1 MVDPDS
7 SRLWKNGL
15 FIALGLGVL
24 ALFVLMIGSSS
35 QLLSK
40 KTGYTTRFPNA
51 SGLKKGDT
59 VNYLGVQVGYVDS
72 FEIVG
77 GKDQVEIHFKVDEKV
92 GKKFTTTHKAKIA
105 MLGILG
111 DKYIEVVP
119 GKAPGEPLAPGAEI
133 PSNVGF
139 SIEGAGERAQDLIAE
154 LQGVSEKLNTAL
166 QSLNEGEGTIPRLY
180 NDPEYGKKFLG
191 DMESAMV
198 SLRTVMGKLNT
209 GRGAVPRLIN
219 DQALG
224 DRLVGNLDNTAKQ
237 LNTIA
242 SRIETGPG
250 ALHTVMAD
258 AKFNAEMKELLHDL
272 KETASAL
279 HQQNSALGRLLNDP
293 KYGEELTGHLSSA
306 VRHLDSILTKIDNG
320 EGTLGAII
328 NDRSVYEDLRDLSA
342 GLNKSGLAK
351 KAIKH
356 YEKKGHDR
364 RQKSSSAPESEPES
378 PLSAPAG
385 AASAPAGAGSAASD
399 AAPSPES

>member
-15 FIALGLGVL
+15 FIALGLTVL
-24 ALFVLMIGSSS
+24 GLFVLMIGSSS

-40 KTGYTTRFPNA
+40 KTGFITRFPNA

-72 FEIVG
+72 FDIGG
-77 GKDQVEIHFKVDEKV
+77 GKNQVEIHFKVDAKV
-92 GKKFTTTHKAKIA
+92 GKKFTTTHRAKIA

-119 GKAPGEPLAPGAEI
+119 GRKPGEPLDAGAEI
-133 PSNVGF
+133 PSDESF
-139 SIEGAGERAQDLIAE
+139 DLSQAGERAQDLIGE
-154 LQGVSEKLNTAL
+154 LKGVSVKLNTAL
-166 QSLNEGEGTIPRLY
+166 ESLNTGEGTIPRLY
-180 NDPEYGKKFLG
+180 NDPEYGRKILG
-191 DMESAMV
+191 DLEGSMD
-198 SLRTVMGKLNT
+198 SLRTVLAKLNA
-209 GRGAVPRLIN
+209 GKGAVPRLLN
-219 DQALG
+219 DPVLG
-224 DRLVGNLDNTAKQ
+224 DRLVGNLDATAKQ

-258 AKFNAEMKELLHDL
+258 DKFNAEMKDLLHDL
-272 KETASAL
+272 KETAAAL

-293 KYGEELTGHLSSA
+293 KYGEELTSHLSSS

-328 NDRSVYEDLRDLSA
+328 NDRAVYDDLRDLSA

-356 YEKKGHDR
+356 YEKKGHEKR
-364 RQKSSSAPESEPES
+364 EKAASAPGPAPEAE
-378 PLSAPAG
+378 SAPAG
-385 AASAPAGAGSAASD
+385 GSAPATVEDVPPPAG
-399 AAPSPES
+399 